1 VSADEL
7 ARVVDAAYMTGGD
20 DQAWLLGLLRAA
32 RPRLD
37 AGLGVMG
44 VFYDIGDPTRPV
56 VHRPVLVGT
65 PPGVAEGLAT
75 LVESA
80 PPSLFEKMQ
89 RAVPSV
95 ATLSERLGVGARI
108 LDDPLH
114 AEVMAP
120 LGIADFMCVAAS
132 DASGKGC
139 LVGALLPTVTSADV
153 ALRQD
158 EVWTS
163 LAAHVTA
170 GMLHRRDAARG
181 DASRASARAASR
193 SGTSGTPRAS
203 ITPPADAAPAW
214 AVLVSGRWS
223 LVDTLER
230 GAERVFITR
239 RSNDTPPP
247 PPAELS
253 AREHEIV
260 ARAATG
266 QSNKAI
272 AYDLGIA
279 PSTVAGHLS
288 KAAAKLGVRTRVE
301 LITAFARRR

>member
-1 VSADEL
+1 MSAEDL
-7 ARVVDAAYMTGGD
+7 ARVVDAAYITGGD

-32 RPRLD
+32 RPLLD

-56 VHRPVLVGT
+56 VRPPLLVGT
-65 PPGVAEGLAT
+65 PPGVAEGLEA
-75 LVESA
+75 LVRNA

-95 ATLSERLGVGARI
+95 ATLSERLGVGAAI

-114 AEVMAP
+114 AAVMAP
-120 LGIADFMCVAAS
+120 LGIKDFMCIASS

-139 LVGALLPTVTSADV
+139 LVGALLPTVTSAEV

-163 LAAHVTA
+163 LAAHITA
-170 GMLHRRDAARG
+170 GMVHRRGALRG
-181 DASRASARAASR
+181 TGPASPAASAS
-193 SGTSGTPRAS
+193 P
-203 ITPPADAAPAW
+203 AAPSASSEKPSEAAPVW
-214 AVLVSGRWS
+214 AALVAGRWS
-223 LVDTLER
+223 LVDELAR
-230 GAERVFITR
+230 GDERVFVAK
-239 RSNDTPPP
+239 RSNDTPRP
-247 PPAELS
+247 PPADLS
-253 AREHEIV
+253 SREHDVV
-260 ARAATG
+260 ARAAKG

-279 PSTVAGHLS
+279 PSTVAGHLA